1 MDITYHEENGYLIP
15 NIVLA
20 PGCDT
25 STPIGKYGRI
35 RRRYLQ
41 EHRPVLFSV
50 MVQNGTLLDHLIE
63 TKEAARSRL
72 DVMIPEL
79 AKFAGATERLKAVY
93 QMKWVRI
100 MNSCKIQA
108 EEIICQDLIFH

>member
-1 MDITYHEENGYLIP
+1 MDITYHKENGYLIP

-25 STPIGKYGRI
+25 NTPIGKYGRM
-35 RRRYLQ
+35 RWRYLQ
-41 EHRPVLFSV
+41 GHRPVLFNV
-50 MVQNGTLLDHLIE
+50 MVQSGTLFDHLIE
-63 TKEAARSRL
+63 TENAARSRL

-79 AKFAGATERLKAVY
+79 AKSAGATEKLKAVD
-93 QMKWVRI
+93 QMKWVGI

>member
-1 MDITYHEENGYLIP
+1 MDITYHKENGYLIP

-20 PGCDT
+20 PDCDT

-50 MVQNGTLLDHLIE
+50 MVQNGTLFDHLIE
-63 TKEAARSRL
+63 TEEAARSRL
-72 DVMIPEL
+72 DTLIPAL
-79 AKFAGATERLKAVY
+79 AKAAGVTETLKADD
-93 QMKWVRI
+93 QMKWVGL
-100 MNSCKIQA
+100 MNTCKAQA
-108 EEIICQDLIFH
+108 EEILCQEIIYV